1 MWVAADA
8 GGGLAHGI
16 EMVQEGPHKGRLALA
31 REPPRYRWHLGC
43 IRLKMPAILL
53 PTGHFDCDPNGDP
66 PELQRD
72 FVLYSDDK
80 VRSANSPTLVGWLS
94 KNPMGLRV

>member
-31 REPPRYRWHLGC
+31 R
-43 IRLKMPAILL
+43 
-53 PTGHFDCDPNGDP
+53 HFDCDPNGDP

-80 VRSANSPTLVGWLS
+80 VRSANSPHTRELDLEPRGAQ
-94 KNPMGLRV
+94 GLRV